1 MALGNLKSLDAVP
14 ALIRSLDDEESV
26 VRGHVAWALGQ
37 IGAQTALDPLQRRL
51 RAENDT
57 DVQEELREAIGLLSG
72 DSADLPV

>member
-1 MALGNLKSLDAVP
+1 
-14 ALIRSLDDEESV
+14 

-57 DVQEELREAIGLLSG
+57 DVQEELREAIGILSG
-72 DSADLPV
+72 ASADLPV